1 MGEWNFDE
9 TIRGTM
15 KGMKVNLDLAG
26 LEIGD
31 SDEEGEGEW
40 EVGMGG
46 DEDGEEEVPWES
58 VRVRVDGR
66 GEGLGGRGMN
76 VSLPLLRAWPESTA
90 DIPVFRDIV
99 TSARAVLLCHSR
111 IERLAS
117 DAADRHGHPGRAV
130 LARREIYLER
140 TA

>member
-1 MGEWNFDE
+1 MNGPPGAGEMGEWNFDE

-46 DEDGEEEVPWES
+46 DEDGEE
-58 VRVRVDGR
+58 
-66 GEGLGGRGMN
+66 
-76 VSLPLLRAWPESTA
+76 
-90 DIPVFRDIV
+90 
-99 TSARAVLLCHSR
+99 
-111 IERLAS
+111 
-117 DAADRHGHPGRAV
+117 
-130 LARREIYLER
+130 
-140 TA
+140 